1 MSNPATLSAW
11 QQEMR
16 AEFEAIADWWLEHVI
31 CLDSGDIAAEV
42 SADNKRNRKAGKSLV
57 YSARLLWFFSAAFR
71 FRPDPRFRAAAD
83 LCYRELTSLYPDR
96 RNGGLVWSVDAAG
109 LPDSRKKQCYGL
121 CFAVYALTE
130 YFMATGHGDAIVTA
144 EDLVCLVERNMYDTE
159 HGGYIEAM
167 TPDWRTLEDMR
178 LGDTDLNAEK
188 TMNTHLHVLEAWIN
202 FHRAQ
207 PGAESAARLARVAD
221 LFLQHFVASGGYQ
234 KRFFTRDW
242 QELPAEISFG
252 HDIEAS
258 WLLWEAGAVLDNGA
272 LRGRLLGPVVELADS
287 VLESGAGPEG
297 EVFHEGTQRE
307 AVDRSRIWW
316 VQAEALVGFMNAW
329 QVTADERFLEAS
341 RASWAFIRDYQRD
354 TEYGEWA
361 WYSRLD
367 RAAPPIYKAG
377 FWKAPY
383 HNGRAMLEM
392 IRRLSAGRNA

>member
-1 MSNPATLSAW
+1 
-11 QQEMR
+11 
-16 AEFEAIADWWLEHVI
+16 
-31 CLDSGDIAAEV
+31 
-42 SADNKRNRKAGKSLV
+42 
-57 YSARLLWFFSAAFR
+57 
-71 FRPDPRFRAAAD
+71 
-83 LCYRELTSLYPDR
+83 
-96 RNGGLVWSVDAAG
+96 
-109 LPDSRKKQCYGL
+109 
-121 CFAVYALTE
+121 
-130 YFMATGHGDAIVTA
+130 
-144 EDLVCLVERNMYDTE
+144 
-159 HGGYIEAM
+159 
-167 TPDWRTLEDMR
+167 
-178 LGDTDLNAEK
+178 
-188 TMNTHLHVLEAWIN
+188 
-202 FHRAQ
+202 
-207 PGAESAARLARVAD
+207 VAD

-242 QELPAEISFG
+242 QELPAAISFG

-272 LRGRLLGPVVELADS
+272 LRRRLLGPVAELADS

-329 QVTADERFLEAS
+329 QLTADERFLEAS

-361 WYSRLD
+361 WHSRLD
-367 RAAPPIYKAG
+367 RAAPTVYKAG

-392 IRRLSAGRNA
+392 IRRLSAGQNA